1 MAVLV
6 SSIVKEQKKCNE
18 FMFSSDYL
26 MKKMFSASFFGERSG
41 YSSGTEVSSPHL
53 PTTNSL
59 QYMYRPI
66 LHRIIESVN

>member
-1 MAVLV
+1 MAALV

-41 YSSGTEVSSPHL
+41 FWILEWDR
-53 PTTNSL
+53 SL
-59 QYMYRPI
+59 VATFTY
-66 LHRIIESVN
+66 NK